1 MTGGM
6 VPAAQEDTMTKADLI
21 NAVYENLDGQLSKK
35 DTANLVASVMDTITG
50 AIRDEG
56 RFSYPGFGTWKTHK
70 RNERTGRNPQTGA
83 TITIPA
89 KTIVKFK
96 AATALNDLVN

>member
-1 MTGGM
+1 
-6 VPAAQEDTMTKADLI
+6 MTKADLI
-21 NAVYENLDGQLSKK
+21 NSVYDSLDGSLSKK
-35 DTANLVASVMDTITG
+35 DTANLVATVMSTITG
-50 AIRDEG
+50 AIKEEG
-56 RFSYPGFGTWKTHK
+56 RFSYPGFGTWKKHN
-70 RNERTGRNPQTGA
+70 RAERQGRNPQSGE